1 MSSVALFCLLRRK
14 FVNSGHCDFTLD
26 GVVGRVV
33 HSRLAIHSSAG
44 LNPFSSGV
52 AL

>member
-1 MSSVALFCLLRRK
+1 MSSAALFCLLGRK
-14 FVNSGHCDFTLD
+14 FVHSGHCGVTLD

-33 HSRLAIHSSAG
+33 HSHLAIHSSAG